1 MLLKMKSRNLLR
13 VSLRKRFSMRRSS
26 SGQGR
31 DVFDWFSLVFILF
44 VVAMPF
50 WLPFFIG

>member
-1 MLLKMKSRNLLR
+1 MKSRNLLM
-13 VSLRKRFSMRRSS
+13 VSLRKRFSMRISS

-31 DVFDWFSLVFILF
+31 SMFDWFSLVFILF

-50 WLPFFIG
+50 WLPFFVG

>member
-1 MLLKMKSRNLLR
+1 MKSRNLLR
-13 VSLRKRFSMRRSS
+13 VSLRKRFSMRRLSS
-26 SGQGR
+26 NQGR
-31 DVFDWFSLVFILF
+31 SVFDWFSLVFVLF